1 MPRERNWELRKAI
14 VHYYFLGYRRPG
26 ELAKKLR
33 EEGYDCSYAF
43 AKKLLWELRRQ
54 GLLEQPA
61 KDLWSDVE
69 LWLRSVKIHVATCR
83 EHLVAR
89 DIKRALEELDRVL
102 EFAERARKD
111 FEVLRLG
118 FRGGGR

>member
-1 MPRERNWELRKAI
+1 MPRQKNWELRKAI
-14 VHYYFLGYRRPG
+14 VSLYFLGYRRPG

-33 EEGYDCSYAF
+33 EEGYDATYPF
-43 AKKLLWELRRQ
+43 VKKLLWELRKN
-54 GLLEQPA
+54 GLLDVPA
-61 KDLWSDVE
+61 KDLWNDVE
-69 LWLRSVKIHVATCR
+69 LYIRSVKIHVATCR

-102 EFAERARKD
+102 EFAEKARKD

>member
-1 MPRERNWELRKAI
+1 MPRQKNWELRKAI
-14 VHYYFLGYRRPG
+14 VHYYFLGYRRPS
-26 ELAKKLR
+26 ELARKLR
-33 EEGYDCSYAF
+33 EEGYDVSYAF
-43 AKKLLWELRRQ
+43 AKKLLWELKRQ
-54 GLLEQPA
+54 GLLDAPA
-61 KDLWSDVE
+61 RDLWNDVE
-69 LWLRSVKIHVATCR
+69 LWLRAVKVHVGACR

-89 DIKRALEELDRVL
+89 DIKRALEELDKVL